1 MTPLERRGAAHAVLD
16 GPDNLLH
23 MIDNLDHRLAVCSWS
38 LRPDHCDDLI
48 DKVRQCGLSA
58 VQLHLDP
65 IAENKPGWAGA
76 GAKLRHA
83 GIRAIS
89 GMIACV
95 GEDYSTI
102 ARIEET
108 GGVVPDATW
117 PDTQR
122 RMNACMPVAH
132 ALGLKLVTFH
142 AGFIP
147 HDVAAPIRAKVK
159 KRISQLAMLFGER
172 GISIGLETGQESA
185 ATLLGFLGEVGQT
198 NVGVNF
204 DPANMLLYGSG
215 EPIAALRELADKI
228 LQVHLKDAIPSAVA
242 GEWGSEEPLGEGQ
255 VDWRAFFGVLADIG
269 YTGALPIEREAGND
283 RIGDVKAAARYAEA
297 L

>member
-1 MTPLERRGAAHAVLD
+1 MTSLQ
-16 GPDNLLH
+16 
-23 MIDNLDHRLAVCSWS
+23 DHLAVCSWS
-38 LRPDHCDDLI
+38 LQPKNCEDLI
-48 DKVRQCGLSA
+48 DKVRACGLSA

-76 GAKLRHA
+76 GEKLRDA
-83 GIRAIS
+83 GIRVAS

-122 RMNACMPVAH
+122 RMNACLPLAH

-142 AGFIP
+142 AGYIP
-147 HDVAAPIRAKVK
+147 PDAASPIRAKVRH
-159 KRISQLAMLFGER
+159 RIAQIAMAYGGR
-172 GISIGLETGQESA
+172 GISIGLETGQETA
-185 ATLLGFLGEVGQT
+185 ATLLSFLLELPVN

-215 EPIAALRELADKI
+215 EPIPALRELSPRV
-228 LQVHLKDAIPSAVA
+228 LQVHLKDATPSPIK
-242 GEWGSEEPLGEGQ
+242 GEWGTEVPLGHGR
-255 VDWRAFFGVLADIG
+255 VDWPAFFGVLADIG
-269 YTGALPIEREAGND
+269 YAGGLPIEREAGEQ
-283 RIGDVKAAARYAEA
+283 RVQDVRSAVHFVQGLVAT
-297 L
+297 

>member
-1 MTPLERRGAAHAVLD
+1 MVN
-16 GPDNLLH
+16 NLAT
-23 MIDNLDHRLAVCSWS
+23 RLAVCSWS
-38 LRPDHCDDLI
+38 LRPDNCDDLI
-48 DKVRQCGLSA
+48 DKVRECGLSA

-65 IAENKPGWAGA
+65 IAESKPGWAGA
-76 GAKLRHA
+76 GEKLRHA
-83 GIRAIS
+83 GIRVIS

-102 ARIEET
+102 ARIEAT

-122 RMNACMPVAH
+122 RMNACLPLAH

-147 HDVAAPIRAKVK
+147 ADAASPIRAKVK
-159 KRISQLAMLFGER
+159 QRINQIAMLFGAR
-172 GISIGLETGQESA
+172 GIAIGLETGQESA

-204 DPANMLLYGSG
+204 DPANMILYGSG
-215 EPIAALRELADKI
+215 EPIAALRALADKV
-228 LQVHLKDAIPSAVA
+228 LQVHLKDATPAPIK
-242 GEWGSEEPLGEGQ
+242 GEWGSEVPLGRGR
-255 VDWRAFFGVLADIG
+255 VDWPAFFQVLEDIG
-269 YTGALPIEREAGND
+269 YTGPLPIEREAGDD
-283 RIGDVKAAARYAEA
+283 RIHDVQAALRFAEA